1 MTAVK
6 FLFTII
12 FFPLIAGI
20 LRFKDLSR
28 GMKWLFYFVAWGS
41 ITETTVMVDKSVLT
55 IFPNSMPI
63 GHLYIAL
70 SLFFAGMFYL
80 HALKGF
86 VNSKTIWIILI
97 IFEIFALVNVIF
109 IQSPE
114 NYPSVSGSV
123 SALILVVF
131 SVLLFAKIMIEGK
144 IKNLIQE
151 PVVWINS
158 AILLYYTSS
167 FFYHILFNILIDKS
181 YEFLS
186 LASDFYKLF
195 NVIFYTLIGIGFLKA
210 KPSKKLN

>member
-1 MTAVK
+1 MAVVK

-12 FFPLIAGI
+12 LFPLIAGI
-20 LRFKDLSR
+20 LRFKYFSR
-28 GMKWLFYFVAWGS
+28 GMKWLFYFVVLGS
-41 ITETTVMVDKSVLT
+41 ITETTVMVDKSFLT

-80 HALKGF
+80 HVLKDF
-86 VNSKTIWIILI
+86 VKPKTIWSVLI
-97 IFEIFALVNVIF
+97 IFEVFALVNVLF

-114 NYPSVSGSV
+114 NYPSVSGSL

-131 SVLLFAKIMIEGK
+131 AVLLFAKIMNEGK
-144 IKNLIQE
+144 IKTLSQE
-151 PVVWINS
+151 PVIWINS

-167 FFYHILFNILIDKS
+167 FFYHILFNILIDQS

-195 NVIFYTLIGIGFLKA
+195 NVIFYTLVGIGFLKT
-210 KPSKKLN
+210 KPGKQLT